1 MTFKQVHDF
10 VAQNGGD
17 IKLLPWWGEPDR
29 WHGKVSEHYRA
40 EIIRDPA
47 SLGYQAKLYSVG
59 FRVNSEYEWN
69 YTTMTHLVPIDWLEA
84 RILNDWLYWAKKDYL
99 SELFGYSRDCSEIF
113 AFYMG
118 FDKLYKRFTRLVRN
132 LESEPQYLT
141 DVLLEKLGG
150 KK

>member
-1 MTFKQVHDF
+1 MSFKQIHDF
-10 VAQNGGD
+10 VLQNGGD
-17 IKLLPWWGEPDR
+17 IRLLPWWGEPSR
-29 WHGKVSEHYRA
+29 WSGKLSQHYRA

-69 YTTMTHLVPIDWLEA
+69 YTTMTHLVPIDWLEP
-84 RILNDWLYWAKKDYL
+84 RILNDWLYWAKGDYPID
-99 SELFGYSRDCSEIF
+99 LFGHSRFSNI
-113 AFYMG
+113 AFYIG

-132 LESEPQYLT
+132 LEAEPQYLT